1 MAYKVLSL
9 KWRPQSFQDV
19 VGQDHITQTLINA
32 FEQDRIAQGY
42 IFTGPRGVGKTTTA
56 RILAMALN
64 AEGGAS
70 SNFDPDSVISREI
83 ADGRSLD
90 VLEIDGASNRG
101 IEEIRNLRE
110 QIKFAPMKGAFRVI
124 IIDEVH
130 MLTTPAFNALLRTL
144 EEPPSHGKFIF
155 ATTDIHKVPA
165 TIISRCQRFDFNRIS
180 LQIIS
185 ERLEFI
191 LKEEGIS
198 FDPESINAIAKKA
211 DGSMRDGL
219 SLLDQA
225 ISFCGKEINY
235 DGVVKALGLITN
247 ELYFEFTRCI
257 LEKDATGTVNMLSS
271 FSSFGIPAPEVM
283 VGMGGHVRNIIY
295 AGVKDGESLLEMNTE
310 HKQRYIQ
317 ESESWDRRDLLRI
330 SQVLTDVAATI
341 RRAEDPYLLL
351 EMTVLKLLEMDQ
363 SVYIDQIISGEG
375 LSSRTRT
382 KNLERP
388 KSVQAIKKPL
398 NPVVKK
404 KYIDS
409 EKKLTAS
416 APIVQD
422 PVVSIKEKNTKNEI
436 KDKVEDIIAND
447 DAVTPIPPDS
457 NIESILEHWPSI
469 MEKINLDRPS
479 IGAILEE
486 CKPDKF
492 DGKNLRIKTTV
503 GTGFSA
509 KMVER
514 GIPTIEKI
522 LADEM
527 GSPIK
532 VNFVNSG
539 ADTQS
544 KTKPNKKRPEI
555 HPNDNKL
562 FNKVVE
568 VFDGEILR

>member
-19 VGQDHITQTLINA
+19 VGQDHITQTLVNA
-32 FEQDRIAQGY
+32 FELDRIAQGY

-70 SNFDPDSVISREI
+70 SNFDPHSVISREI

-144 EEPPSHGKFIF
+144 EEPPPHGKFIF

-235 DGVVKALGLITN
+235 DGVVKALGLIAD

-257 LEKDATGTVNMLSS
+257 REKDSTGTVNMLSS
-271 FSSFGIPAPEVM
+271 FSGFGIPAPEVM
-283 VGMGGHVRNIIY
+283 VGMAGHIRNILY

-351 EMTVLKLLEMDQ
+351 EMTVLKLLEMDR
-363 SVYIDQIISGEG
+363 SIYIDQIIS
-375 LSSRTRT
+375 SSESFSKVRS
-382 KNLERP
+382 KDSERP
-388 KSVQAIKKPL
+388 KSVQPIKKPL
-398 NPVVKK
+398 NPIVKK
-404 KYIDS
+404 EYVDP
-409 EKKLTAS
+409 EKKLTS
-416 APIVQD
+416 PAPVVQD
-422 PVVSIKEKNTKNEI
+422 PVVSIKDKNEKNEVKEELKNNFDKETK
-436 KDKVEDIIAND
+436 A
-447 DAVTPIPPDS
+447 IPTSPEL
-457 NIESILEHWPSI
+457 NIEGMLERWPSI
-469 MEKINLDRPS
+469 MEKIHLARPS

-486 CKPDKF
+486 CKPNEF
-492 DGKNLRIKTTV
+492 DGNKLIIKTS
-503 GTGFSA
+503 GGSDFSV

-532 VNFVNSG
+532 VSFVNGGG
-539 ADTQS
+539 AARS
-544 KTKPNKKRPEI
+544 KSKPNKKKPEI
-555 HPNDNKL
+555 DPNDNKL
-562 FNKVVE
+562 FNKIVE

>member
-70 SNFDPDSVISREI
+70 SNFDPNSVISREI

-144 EEPPSHGKFIF
+144 EEPPPHGKFIF

-235 DGVVKALGLITN
+235 DGVVKALGLIAD

-257 LEKDATGTVNMLSS
+257 REKDATGTVNMLSS
-271 FSSFGIPAPEVM
+271 FSGFGIPAPEVM
-283 VGMGGHVRNIIY
+283 VGMAGHIRNILY

-341 RRAEDPYLLL
+341 RRAQDPYLLL
-351 EMTVLKLLEMDQ
+351 EMTVLKLLEMDR
-363 SVYIDQIISGEG
+363 SIYIDQIIS
-375 LSSRTRT
+375 SSASSSKVRS
-382 KNLERP
+382 KDPEKP
-388 KSVQAIKKPL
+388 ESVQPIKKPL
-398 NPVVKK
+398 NPIVKK
-404 KYIDS
+404 KYTDP
-409 EKKLTAS
+409 EKKLTS
-416 APIVQD
+416 PAPVVQD
-422 PVVSIKEKNTKNEI
+422 PVVSIKDKNEKNETKEQLENNF
-436 KDKVEDIIAND
+436 DKETKAI
-447 DAVTPIPPDS
+447 PIPPDL
-457 NIESILEHWPSI
+457 NIEGILERWPSI
-469 MEKINLDRPS
+469 MEKIHLARPS

-486 CKPDKF
+486 CKPDEF
-492 DGKNLRIKTTV
+492 DGNKLIIKTS
-503 GTGFSA
+503 GGSDFSV

-532 VNFVNSG
+532 VNFVNG
-539 ADTQS
+539 GGDAQS
-544 KTKPNKKRPEI
+544 KSKPNKKKSEI
-555 HPNDNKL
+555 DPNDNKL
-562 FNKVVE
+562 FNKIVE